1 MFGLDP
7 FIIAFVGILGLA
19 LLLAGQTNLF
29 RSKAD
34 QQLKEVER
42 AGFSPKPFMN
52 KSELKLFRILEGW
65 LAQNA
70 RDHHI
75 SAQATYGAF
84 LGCADYSK
92 WRLMSAKR
100 ADFVIF
106 DRTGNVQLIVEFDG
120 GGHYG
125 STRQDAASVKSRDDQ
140 KNAAAATAAFPCSA
154 SPVWKTEQPSQLR
167 LGKLSAPQTITIPPY
182 PTSVQRRR
190 QLNDIQIAFNRLRRR
205 PRAGWLRIFNRR
217 SNAGRIA
224 HNLP

>member
-52 KSELKLFRILEGW
+52 KSELKLFRILEAW

-120 GGHYG
+120 GGHFG
-125 STRQDAASVKSRDDQ
+125 STRQDAANIKSRDDQ
-140 KNAAAATAAFPCSA
+140 KNAAAAAAGIPLLRITSLDDRAAITAAVGQVIGPA
-154 SPVWKTEQPSQLR
+154 NHHNSP
-167 LGKLSAPQTITIPPY
+167 LSD
-182 PTSVQRRR
+182 QRSKETTT
-190 QLNDIQIAFNRLRRR
+190 Q
-205 PRAGWLRIFNRR
+205 
-217 SNAGRIA
+217 
-224 HNLP
+224 